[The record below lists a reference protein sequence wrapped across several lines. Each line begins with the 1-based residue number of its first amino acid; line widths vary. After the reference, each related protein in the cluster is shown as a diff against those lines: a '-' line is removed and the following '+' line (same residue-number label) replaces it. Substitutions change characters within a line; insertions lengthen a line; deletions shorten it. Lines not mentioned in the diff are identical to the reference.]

1 MMSIL
6 TRLTWRVCEQCLPIE
21 AEPWQQNW
29 VSPTSRHPQQLD
41 KVASNL
47 DHEVLIIPLNT
58 GVEEAVETLLDL
70 VMARIERSLATLRY
84 IYVSEIFPVYF

>member
-1 MMSIL
+1 MSIL
-6 TRLTWRVCEQCLPIE
+6 TRLTWRVCEQCLQIE
-21 AEPWQQNW
+21 AELWQLSW
-29 VSPTSRHPQQLD
+29 VSPTLRRPQQLD